1 MNVTKNILFPS
12 FKYREVFFVFAL
24 IVLNSCQE
32 VKMPERPD
40 NLISEDKIVK
50 IYTDAYI
57 NNAAKNVNNKL
68 LIEFG
73 VKLDSILY
81 NKYKIDSLQFAKSNA
96 YYSSDL
102 SNYAKLFERVDLR
115 LKVLQTRADSLVL
128 EEEIKAEEALCD
140 SLYPKD
146 SLQVISIE
154 VDSIK
159 VDTTLINPVISD

>member
-1 MNVTKNILFPS
+1 MNVIINIFFS
-12 FKYREVFFVFAL
+12 SNYREVFFMLAL
-24 IVLNSCQE
+24 IVLYSCQE
-32 VKMPERPD
+32 VKMPERPE

-50 IYTDAYI
+50 IFTDAYI

-68 LIEFG
+68 LVESG

-81 NKYKIDSLQFAKSNA
+81 NKYKIDSLQFATSNA

-102 SNYAKLFERVDLR
+102 SNYTKLFERVDLR
-115 LKVLQTRADSLVL
+115 LKSLQVRADSLVL

-146 SLQVISIE
+146 SLQVKSIK

-159 VDTTLINPVISD
+159 VDSTLIEPVISD